1 MTKRP
6 TWCDWEIE
14 LSSHVTKRMRDRGF
28 SEADLRHMMEV
39 ATAFRRH
46 VGSDRWTVQT
56 IHEAR
61 RWEVTVDPDS
71 NEHVVAVITAHPC
84 EAQ

>member
-1 MTKRP
+1 
-6 TWCDWEIE
+6 
-14 LSSHVTKRMRDRGF
+14 
-28 SEADLRHMMEV
+28 MMEV

-61 RWEVTVDPDS
+61 RWEVIVEPDS
-71 NEHVVAVITAHPC
+71 NEHVVAVITAYPC